1 MSIQDGRFAGTF
13 SPRCSLPSP
22 PSSLLSSPSFASTSS
37 LPSSSP
43 SSLSSSPSLSSLPR
57 SPALDLRRREERTDW
72 GEEREPERRKREP
85 ERREREPERREREA
99 ERSERELSG
108 LLHTN
113 TGSDRRERRSRPL
126 QTVFEGDPA
135 QLHEMERT
143 GREREDERSI
153 RSPPPLYAY
162 RADARPPN
170 FSEVAHGPA
179 PFLRL
184 LPHPCALCG
193 PQLHAPKAD
202 FFDPDAFCLF
212 GKRHSQRHEGDDL
225 CLLQTSPCS
234 ASKRHP
240 HRLLCAFERRKRLYV
255 SALSAQTERRRL
267 LPLLALSEPLT
278 WGALSLPSF
287 SRREKRNFFSSSL
300 PKGTPTLEAEGPRCE
315 TNGFRAGEK
324 QTLSSW
330 TIRVHSQRKL
340 KFQPA
345 AASSSFSS
353 SASSSCTL
361 FSSSV
366 CHSCSRSSAFVRRLP
381 GQSVHAR
388 QRETHAL
395 FSLFSNFALFAHPF
409 GDSPAGGL
417 LAGLLRE
424 SPRRG
429 ASYAQALFVDEVSS
443 ELLACYTSAPH
454 HPPGFAT
461 ASCATIA
468 ASGDPPQI
476 GREKQDARD
485 MGRGPRNACREH
497 PRAGTP
503 DNGSARG
510 DETQDRRRV
519 ERGESATCRS
529 ASSRAFLER
538 FLVGT
543 GAGHL
548 SLGGLRKETLGR
560 PRLHRDGREKV
571 LSTRGGTTQ
580 GSGDESGRREKNA
593 KNAWRLE
600 TSSVRNEK
608 SAKDTQSLT
617 REIGGERH
625 GNACEGG
632 VPERS
637 SAERLSTEAT
647 GWNDKPEALERR
659 ECTLSAAAK
668 ELTYPPLSVSRNG
681 RDRIFYTTVGRQ
693 ETLLQSHGSPCVLFV
708 GERPLKTQVDHTRS
722 LQWPRARGGDSR
734 HLHERGVFLG
744 CLVLF
749 FGSLSSVAR
758 GERARRESEFSP
770 SPPSAERTASL
781 RALCSLERRC
791 GATRVESKDGER
803 SGRNAVSVAFVL
815 ASSDM
820 RSSGIAARSPRTKHA
835 GRCPW
840 TGRRTLCF
848 REDPRARGE
857 EERRQE
863 KRVEKAQR
871 QTQSTRPWAVHVLQ
885 CRLGWIRKKRLHLLA
900 DGLLAPGAKRVVK
913 DVIFA
918 NKLPAVHLVGHS
930 FGSLVAA
937 EVARILPLG
946 SVKSVLL
953 LAPAYF
959 ESTRQAMQILTATH
973 FPAAHSIAHPIVA
986 FFILKIGR
994 LLRPVLE
1001 PIFNAVVPKDE
1012 LPQLSVAD
1020 LFSIDPDAM
1029 VGTILSI
1036 GEEAN
1041 EGAFAFRV

>member
-1 MSIQDGRFAGTF
+1 MSGHSIMSIQDGRFAGTF

-37 LPSSSP
+37 LSSSSP

-72 GEEREPERRKREP
+72 GEEREPERREREA

-108 LLHTN
+108 LLRTN

-135 QLHEMERT
+135 QLREMERT

-225 CLLQTSPCS
+225 CLLQASPCS

-255 SALSAQTERRRL
+255 SSLSAQTERRRL

-278 WGALSLPSF
+278 WGAFSLPSF

-366 CHSCSRSSAFVRRLP
+366 CHSCGSHSSAFVRRLP
-381 GQSVHAR
+381 GESVHAR

-485 MGRGPRNACREH
+485 MGRGPLNACREH

-503 DNGSARG
+503 DIGSARG

-681 RDRIFYTTVGRQ
+681 RDRIFYTTVVSPPSQ
-693 ETLLQSHGSPCVLFV
+693 EES
-708 GERPLKTQVDHTRS
+708 
-722 LQWPRARGGDSR
+722 
-734 HLHERGVFLG
+734 
-744 CLVLF
+744 
-749 FGSLSSVAR
+749 AR
-758 GERARRESEFSP
+758 GERVNSRRRRLRQNGLPRFGHSARWSVAAARPASRG
-770 SPPSAERTASL
+770 RTASAQGET
-781 RALCSLERRC
+781 RSLSPSFSPPATC
-791 GATRVESKDGER
+791 GAPESQRGPRERSTQADAPGQADELFASARTRAREEKKKGGRRKESKKLRDKH
-803 SGRNAVSVAFVL
+803 
-815 ASSDM
+815 
-820 RSSGIAARSPRTKHA
+820 SPLDPGLFTFYNVDLVGFGKSA
-835 GRCPW
+835 CIYSP
-840 TGRRTLCF
+840 TDYSRR
-848 REDPRARGE
+848 EQAE
-857 EERRQE
+857 
-863 KRVEKAQR
+863 
-871 QTQSTRPWAVHVLQ
+871 
-885 CRLGWIRKKRLHLLA
+885 
-900 DGLLAPGAKRVVK
+900 RVVK

-1036 GEEAN
+1036 VKERLEETLQTLQDRRIRITVVH
-1041 EGAFAFRV
+1041 GTGDGVIPIRQSQ